1 MEYHQTFISTLGV
14 KSSRLLLY
22 PTRSHPHTS
31 PSPYYRPPFCFRSY
45 FSSLLSVPSVSIE
58 STHEP
63 SKLSDLNPPSLHL
76 SPSSHFVSSRRVE
89 PTHSIVYSVSTVQLG
104 KLLLKL
110 IMSKI
115 YFPCKMHISCTE
127 EVTYGNACTIDLQC
141 YRKPSWSVRYILQS
155 SHTMRVISVSLSSFV
170 MRTLYKS
177 CTNGRI
183 AFQVITKTVCVCVCV
198 CVCVVCITQCSNY
211 FIPVL
216 IMHCY
221 PIMFFKVLY

>member
-22 PTRSHPHTS
+22 PTRSHPHTT

-58 STHEP
+58 STHKP
-63 SKLSDLNPPSLHL
+63 SILSDLNPPSLHL
-76 SPSSHFVSSRRVE
+76 SIFSRFVSSRRVE
-89 PTHSIVYSVSTVQLG
+89 PTHSMVYAVSTVKLG

-127 EVTYGNACTIDLQC
+127 EVTYGNVCFIDPEC
-141 YRKPSWSVRYILQS
+141 YRKPSLTLRRLMSYIYGAPILDVS
-155 SHTMRVISVSLSSFV
+155 RSHT
-170 MRTLYKS
+170 T
-177 CTNGRI
+177 
-183 AFQVITKTVCVCVCV
+183 
-198 CVCVVCITQCSNY
+198 TQHSR
-211 FIPVL
+211 
-216 IMHCY
+216 
-221 PIMFFKVLY
+221 